1 MFVSRMHLRSGVD
14 AQPLSAMDRAQLSS
28 PELDHLRSE
37 MREVDEIIST
47 QQHLG
52 MSDKQQWHSS
62 PQRAGVLLVRPS
74 SGGYTRP
81 ASASILRHML
91 GEPPLSPQFPAHMR
105 HLTVEAEPDAD
116 EEEEDDEDDQTVD
129 YEDSLISYTVI
140 DGWTAGAKDRAS
152 PYGSRSRPQHHHYR
166 TSPTPARRPASAQSL
181 STSRSAAT
189 FMTQPPGGQQVV
201 RPASATL
208 HMPRPSAGLVHGKA
222 LLAPTSTRGS
232 LRPAS
237 GGHRRASSGQLSRAD
252 SAASLHSAAHAPT
265 PQADGAQDHGRDYF
279 SISNHLRARSSMAG
293 LSRAPLRRSPS
304 GFEIG
309 EAEWRDA
316 ELRNAR
322 NLPCVTRRRDGANFD
337 RAPGTYWASMA
348 AAVHEGRKPVG
359 RKSWE
364 CVVVHPRRQQGS
376 KSNVVSMEMHSALEG
391 DSEDGNSEHPHGT
404 PSLVHGLIVNS
415 P

>member
-391 DSEDGNSEHPHGT
+391 DSEGQC
-404 PSLVHGLIVNS
+404 
-415 P
+415 